1 MSPHVQAPAL
11 EAAVPNSTTAATLP
25 SSAAEVADLHSE
37 PVVVVYL
44 LHPRHPLQHR
54 RLHRALLPRLRP
66 LLVALGYLLRLRLL
80 GLHLHRHLRP
90 LQRGRSAL
98 MDAVA
103 VQSVLDVKDQILET
117 AALNTATVEAN
128 RNTVER
134 SSVVNLNGDTA
145 ILNDRYV

>member
-1 MSPHVQAPAL
+1 
-11 EAAVPNSTTAATLP
+11 
-25 SSAAEVADLHSE
+25 
-37 PVVVVYL
+37 
-44 LHPRHPLQHR
+44 
-54 RLHRALLPRLRP
+54 
-66 LLVALGYLLRLRLL
+66 
-80 GLHLHRHLRP
+80 
-90 LQRGRSAL
+90 